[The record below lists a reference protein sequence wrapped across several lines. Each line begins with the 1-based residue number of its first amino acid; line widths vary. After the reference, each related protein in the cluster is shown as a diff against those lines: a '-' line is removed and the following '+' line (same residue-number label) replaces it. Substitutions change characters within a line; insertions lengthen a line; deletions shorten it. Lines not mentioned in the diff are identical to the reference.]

1 MDTIVIEGG
10 VPLKGKVRIS
20 GAKNAA
26 LPILAATLL
35 VEGEVRLEGIPD
47 LRDIR
52 TMIGLLQELG
62 SAVEK
67 NADGTLSLTVA
78 DQRAVEAPYRIVKEM
93 RASFCVLG
101 PLLARRGRG
110 QVSMPGGCNL
120 GVRPVDLHLKGL
132 KALGAKITI
141 RGGDVEAEGTLKGDE
156 IFLSGA
162 FGSTVLGTANVMM
175 AATLAEG
182 RTIIEGAA
190 CEPEVSDL
198 ARFLVACGAKIEGI
212 GSHRVV
218 IDGVERLR
226 GTTWRMIPDRME
238 AGTFMA
244 AVAASGGDAFFEGAD
259 PAHMG
264 AVLEALKACGVA
276 VERQKT
282 GVRICRDGR
291 LGPLDLTTLPYPGF
305 PTDLQAPFTAM
316 LSLADGMSVVTEKIY
331 PERFMHVPELARMG
345 ADIRTQGPSAI
356 IHGVKTLDGAQV
368 MASDIRGGAAL
379 LVAGLAASGTTTV
392 HRIYH
397 VDRGYE
403 RVEEKLK
410 ALGARTRRIP
420 EGE

>member
-10 VPLKGKVRIS
+10 VPLKGRIRVS

-35 VEGEVRLEGIPD
+35 VEGEVRLEGVPD

-52 TMIGLLQELG
+52 TMLGLLQELG

-78 DQRAVEAPYRIVKEM
+78 DQSAVEAPYKIVKEM

-101 PLLARRGRG
+101 PLLARRGRAK
-110 QVSMPGGCNL
+110 VSMPGGCNL

-132 KALGAKITI
+132 KALGATI
-141 RGGDVEAEGTLKGDE
+141 AISGGDVQADGRLTGDE

-198 ARFLVACGAKIEGI
+198 ARFLIACGAKIEGI
-212 GSHRVV
+212 GSHRIV

-226 GTTWRMIPDRME
+226 GTPWRMIPDRME

-244 AVAASGGDAFFEGAD
+244 AVAATGGDVLLEGAD

-276 VERQKT
+276 VERSKV
-282 GVRICRDGR
+282 GVRVCREGR

-305 PTDLQAPFTAM
+305 PTDLQAPFTAL

-356 IHGVKTLDGAQV
+356 VHGVRALDGAQV

-379 LVAGLAASGTTTV
+379 LVAGLAARGKATV

-403 RVEEKLK
+403 KVEEKLT
-410 ALGARTRRIP
+410 AVGARLRRVDA
-420 EGE
+420 E

>member
-10 VPLKGKVRIS
+10 VPLRGKVSVS

-78 DQRAVEAPYRIVKEM
+78 DQSAVEAPYKIVKEM

-101 PLLARRGRG
+101 PLLARRGRAK
-110 QVSMPGGCNL
+110 VSMPGGCNL

-132 KALGAKITI
+132 KALGATITI
-141 RGGDVEAEGTLKGDE
+141 SGGDVQAEGKLTGDE
-156 IFLSGA
+156 VFLSGA

-198 ARFLVACGAKIEGI
+198 ARFLIACGAKIEGI
-212 GSHRVV
+212 GSHRMV
-218 IDGVERLR
+218 IDGVDRLR
-226 GTTWRMIPDRME
+226 GTSWRMMPDRME

-244 AVAASGGDAFFEGAD
+244 AVCAAGGDVFLEGAD

-264 AVLEALKACGVA
+264 AVLEALKACGTA

-282 GVRICRDGR
+282 GVRVCREGR
-291 LGPLDLTTLPYPGF
+291 PRPLDLTTLPYPGF
-305 PTDLQAPFTAM
+305 PTDLQAPFTSI

-331 PERFMHVPELARMG
+331 PERFMHVAELARMG
-345 ADIRTQGPSAI
+345 ADIRTQGPSVI
-356 IHGVKTLDGAQV
+356 VHGVPALDGAQV
-368 MASDIRGGAAL
+368 MSSDIRGGAAL
-379 LVAGLAASGTTTV
+379 LVAGLAAKGTTTV

-403 RVEEKLK
+403 KVEEKLR
-410 ALGARTRRIP
+410 ALGARLRRVDS
-420 EGE
+420 E